1 MLFLVHWSMLRI
13 LNFRVN
19 HYKLYSLILVYLQL
33 RLIRQFLQSIWHW
46 SDIIWRLQSWWIW
59 CFWSCRSLPT
69 RRFANQFTSKL
80 HGVIII
86 ECYRSTG
93 DWKYYRGDEGPDL
106 GWIFALWIDNEC
118 CRPCHRHCRLS
129 RSSCSW
135 HTLYKVNIF
144 FFWND
149 QRFTSS
155 VFLVNLFWMMVLPL
169 FYFKYSNLSFIL
181 VLVQSPPQ
189 TFTDRF

>member
-1 MLFLVHWSMLRI
+1 MLFLVRWSMLRI

-33 RLIRQFLQSIWHW
+33 RLIRQFSQSIWHW

-59 CFWSCRSLPT
+59 CFWSCRSLST

-93 DWKYYRGDEGPDL
+93 DWKCYRGDEGPDL

-118 CRPCHRHCRLS
+118 CRPSHRHCRLS

-181 VLVQSPPQ
+181 VLVQSLPQ
-189 TFTDRF
+189 TFIDRF

>member
-33 RLIRQFLQSIWHW
+33 RLIRQFSQSIWHW

-59 CFWSCRSLPT
+59 CFWSCRSLST

-93 DWKYYRGDEGPDL
+93 DWKCYRGDEGPDL

-181 VLVQSPPQ
+181 VLVQSLPQ
-189 TFTDRF
+189 TFIDRF